1 MRTILLIAVAASA
14 LALAG
19 CGGDAETAPP
29 DATATDTPSE
39 TTTETAPAETVPT
52 VTTPAETTPA
62 KPKPTTIVIVVDQG
76 RPRGGI
82 KRPKLNKGEKVVL
95 VVRADA
101 GEDVHLHG
109 YDIEK
114 PVTPGKPVRIPLTVS
129 LPGRFELELHHP
141 DSVLAVLEVRP

>member
-1 MRTILLIAVAASA
+1 MKRILVITVAASA

-19 CGGDAETAPP
+19 CGGDAETASP
-29 DATATDTPSE
+29 DATATETE
-39 TTTETAPAETVPT
+39 TTTATTPAETAPTA
-52 VTTPAETTPA
+52 TTPAETTPA
-62 KPKPTTIVIVVDQG
+62 NPKPTTIVIVVDQG

-82 KRPKLNKGEKVVL
+82 KRPKLDKGEQVVL

-114 PVTPGKPVRIPLTVS
+114 PVTPGKPVRIPLTVD

>member
-19 CGGDAETAPP
+19 CGGDAETASP
-29 DATATDTPSE
+29 DATATDTAAE
-39 TTTETAPAETVPT
+39 TTIETTPA

-62 KPKPTTIVIVVDQG
+62 KPKPRTIVIVVDQG

-82 KRPKLNKGEKVVL
+82 KRPALAKGEKVVL

-109 YDIEK
+109 YDIER
-114 PVTPGKPVRIPLTVS
+114 PVTPGKPVRIPLTAN

-141 DSVLAVLEVRP
+141 DALLAVLEVRP

>member
-1 MRTILLIAVAASA
+1 MRRILVITVAASA

-19 CGGDAETAPP
+19 CGGDAETASP
-29 DATATDTPSE
+29 DATATETE
-39 TTTETAPAETVPT
+39 TTTATTPAETAPT
-52 VTTPAETTPA
+52 VTTPAETTPPN
-62 KPKPTTIVIVVDQG
+62 PKPTTIVIVVDQG

-82 KRPKLNKGEKVVL
+82 KRPKLDKGEKVVL

-114 PVTPGKPVRIPLTVS
+114 PVTPGKPVRIPLTVD